1 MGRRLEP
8 FGRVGQRGS
17 MALTV
22 HSFYV
27 VGLREGFPLYSRKW
41 TQSDVD
47 SALLSGFLASMEHMA
62 QQVAAQH
69 VNVVNMKDRRFFFQI
84 DEQNSLL
91 LVFITDVSES
101 PSRFRKY
108 LGILNKQF
116 VGMFQN
122 QLDELHEDGTTDTNL
137 FASFDEF
144 IDDLVLTWWM
154 GETTVSAAKVM
165 DVFEIFTLFYN
176 TVLQRFLTDVS
187 RRTYNTEIQ
196 NIFETNMQKIP
207 ALVGIFID
215 KTGVVTYDA
224 IDPQQIKYTKF
235 RNVLF
240 DIFHELIT
248 LTRKTMPKQTYQALV
263 FDHISPLIRTEQDR
277 LKTYSLT
284 EKIVMEIL

>member
-1 MGRRLEP
+1 M
-8 FGRVGQRGS
+8 
-17 MALTV
+17 TV

-27 VGLREGFPLYSRKW
+27 IGLREGFPLYSRKW

-84 DEQNSLL
+84 DEENGLL

-101 PSRFRKY
+101 AARFRKY
-108 LGILNKQF
+108 LGILNAQF
-116 VGMFQN
+116 VKMFHE
-122 QLDELHEDGTTDTNL
+122 QLEILHKEGTTDTTL
-137 FASFDEF
+137 FKNFDEF

-176 TVLQRFLTDVS
+176 TLLQRFLTEVS
-187 RRTYNTEIQ
+187 RRTYDKEIQ
-196 NIFETNMQKIP
+196 AIFKDKTKKLP
-207 ALVGIFID
+207 ALKGVKMD
-215 KTGVVTYDA
+215 TSGVVTYA
-224 IDPQQIKYTKF
+224 SIDPQQIKYPHL
-235 RNVLF
+235 RQVLF
-240 DIFHELIT
+240 DIFHDLVL
-248 LTRKTMPKQTYQALV
+248 LTRKTMPKQTYQSLV
-263 FDHISPLIRTEQDR
+263 FKHFSPLIRTEQDR

-284 EKIVMEIL
+284 ERIVLDIL

>member
-1 MGRRLEP
+1 
-8 FGRVGQRGS
+8 
-17 MALTV
+17 LTV

-41 TQSDVD
+41 SQSDVD

-84 DEQNSLL
+84 DEKNSLL

-101 PSRFRKY
+101 TSRFRKY
-108 LGILNKQF
+108 LGLLNKKF
-116 VGMFQN
+116 VKMFQE
-122 QLDELHEDGTTDTNL
+122 QIKELHEDGTTDTAL
-137 FASFDEF
+137 FKSFDEF
-144 IDDLVLTWWM
+144 IDDLVLTWWI

-165 DVFEIFTLFYN
+165 DIFEVFVHFYN
-176 TVLQRFLTDVS
+176 TVLQQFLTEVS

-196 NIFETNMQKIP
+196 KIFKNNMIKIP
-207 ALVGIFID
+207 AIVGIHID
-215 KTGVVTYDA
+215 QTGVVNYDS
-224 IDPQQIKYTKF
+224 IDPQQIKYPTF

-240 DIFHELIT
+240 EIFHELIL
-248 LTRKTMPKQTYQALV
+248 LTRKTMPKQTYQSLV
-263 FDHISPLIRTEQDR
+263 FEHVSPLIRTEQNR

>member
-1 MGRRLEP
+1 M
-8 FGRVGQRGS
+8 
-17 MALTV
+17 TV

-41 TQSDVD
+41 SQSDVD

-84 DEQNSLL
+84 DEKNGLL

-101 PSRFRKY
+101 TSRFRKY
-108 LGILNKQF
+108 LGILNKKF
-116 VGMFQN
+116 VKMFQK
-122 QLDELHEDGTTDTNL
+122 QLNELHKDGTTNTTL
-137 FASFDEF
+137 FKSFDEF

-165 DVFEIFTLFYN
+165 DVFEVFILFYN
-176 TVLQRFLTDVS
+176 TILQQFLTDVS
-187 RRTYNTEIQ
+187 RRTYSNEIQ
-196 NIFETNMQKIP
+196 QIFSTNMKKIP
-207 ALVGIFID
+207 ELVGIYID
-215 KTGVVTYDA
+215 KTGVVTYDS
-224 IDPQQIKYTKF
+224 IDPQQINYTKF

-240 DIFHELIT
+240 DIFHELML
-248 LTRKTMPKQTYQALV
+248 LTRKTMPKQTYHSLV
-263 FDHISPLIRTEQDR
+263 FEYISPLINTEQDR
-277 LKTYSLT
+277 LRTYSLT

>member
-1 MGRRLEP
+1 
-8 FGRVGQRGS
+8 
-17 MALTV
+17 LTV

-41 TQSDVD
+41 SQSDVD

-84 DEQNSLL
+84 DEENGLL

-101 PSRFRKY
+101 PARFRKY
-108 LGILNKQF
+108 LGILNQQF
-116 VGMFQN
+116 VEMFQK
-122 QLDELHEDGTTDTNL
+122 QLKELHEDGTTDTTL
-137 FASFDEF
+137 FNSFDEF

-165 DVFEIFTLFYN
+165 DVFEVFTLFYN
-176 TVLQRFLTDVS
+176 TILRRFLTEVS
-187 RRTYNTEIQ
+187 RRTYGDEIQ
-196 NIFETNMQKIP
+196 QIFETRMTKIP
-207 ALVGIFID
+207 AIVGIHID
-215 KTGVVTYDA
+215 ETGVVTYES
-224 IDPQQIKYTKF
+224 IDPQQVKYAKF

-240 DIFHELIT
+240 DIFHELMI
-248 LTRKTMPKQTYQALV
+248 LTRKTMPKQTYRSLV
-263 FDHISPLIRTEQDR
+263 FEHISPLIRIEQDR
-277 LKTYSLT
+277 MKTYSLT

>member
-1 MGRRLEP
+1 M
-8 FGRVGQRGS
+8 
-17 MALTV
+17 

-69 VNVVNMKDRRFFFQI
+69 INVVNMKDRRFFFQI
-84 DEQNSLL
+84 DEINGLL

-108 LGILNKQF
+108 LGLLNKKF
-116 VGMFQN
+116 VKMYQK
-122 QLDELHEDGTTDTNL
+122 QLKELHQDGTTDTML
-137 FASFDEF
+137 FKSFDEF

-154 GETTVSAAKVM
+154 GESTVSAAKVM
-165 DVFEIFTLFYN
+165 DVFEVFTLFFN
-176 TVLQRFLTDVS
+176 TVLQQFLTDVS

-196 NIFETNMQKIP
+196 KIFETNMEKIP
-207 ALVGIFID
+207 SLVGIKID
-215 KTGVVTYDA
+215 KTGVVTYDS
-224 IDPQQIKYTKF
+224 IDPQQIKYPKF

-240 DIFHELIT
+240 NIFHELII
-248 LTRKTMPKQTYQALV
+248 LTRKTMPKQTYRSLV
-263 FDHISPLIRTEQDR
+263 FEHFSPLIRTEQDR